1 MMLVSGSVNNMVNI
15 IYNNGVYTIMASTP
29 QKILFRRITQGPRI
43 NLPKE
48 FLDMLGWKVNDQVSI
63 EILPVEGTIKIVIT
77 NESQKYRRPLNER
90 LKQGE

>member
-15 IYNNGVYTIMASTP
+15 IYDNGTYTIMASTP